1 MSQLDN
7 LLFSIKNSIKRTIK
21 EFHNDEEGAGVIELV
36 LIIVVLIGFVV
47 IFKDKIGNL
56 LSTVFEK
63 INGQASSLYDYRRK
77 RKCNN
82 IFCIHYSI
90 NNISCIFRDRASED
104 EC

>member
-1 MSQLDN
+1 MYKIDN
-7 LLFSIKNSIKRTIK
+7 LFFKVKNSVINTIK

-63 INGQASSLYDYRRK
+63 INGQASSLYD
-77 RKCNN
+77 
-82 IFCIHYSI
+82 
-90 NNISCIFRDRASED
+90 
-104 EC
+104 